1 MRSSEEAINR
11 RPSRRSLV
19 TGIELAIATVAF
31 GLIGLLTVAAPNTTG
46 GGMSQGGPVALSWLV
61 YGAGVAGILVGV
73 IWIVRVA
80 RSLGKDDESTW
91 RSRRP

>member
-1 MRSSEEAINR
+1 MIR
-11 RPSRRSLV
+11 RPSRRSLI
-19 TGIELAIATVAF
+19 TGIELAIVVVAF
-31 GLIGLLTVAAPNTTG
+31 GLIGLLIVAAPTTMG
-46 GGMSQGGPVALSWLV
+46 GGMSQGAPAALSWLV
-61 YGAGVAGILVGV
+61 YGAGVAGILVGA